1 MIAPRQSAEEDSL
14 VGESV
19 ETSLFL
25 GAEIDDDSAFIDLYE
40 GGPAGTYTATFTI
53 PFRLE

>member
-1 MIAPRQSAEEDSL
+1 MISARQSAEDGSV
-14 VGESV
+14 VGEAV